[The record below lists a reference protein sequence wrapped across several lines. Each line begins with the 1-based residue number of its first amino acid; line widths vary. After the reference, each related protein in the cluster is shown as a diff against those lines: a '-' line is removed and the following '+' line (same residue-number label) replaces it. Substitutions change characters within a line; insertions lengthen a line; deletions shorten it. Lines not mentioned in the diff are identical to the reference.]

1 MTYGFQQQQFQP
13 NFSKAFTVTS
23 REQAT
28 NTPVDFNGLPTFF
41 YNQNANE
48 VYLKQ
53 FDVRTGS
60 AIWKEYKAVEPVC
73 NEQKPKYLE
82 LERYDK
88 DYTAL
93 NNKIDSLISRID
105 ERGGKK

>member
-1 MTYGFQQQQFQP
+1 MTQNYFYPQQ
-13 NFSKAFTVTS
+13 NFSKAFTVTTK
-23 REQAT
+23 EQAT

-60 AIWKEYKAVEPVC
+60 AIWKEYKAVEPVG
-73 NEQKPKYLE
+73 NDKPKYLD
-82 LERYDK
+82 LEKYDA

-93 NNKIDSLISRID
+93 NAKIDGIITKLE
-105 ERGGKK
+105 ERSKK

>member
-1 MTYGFQQQQFQP
+1 MTYGFYQPQQQFQT

-23 REQAT
+23 KEQAT

-60 AIWKEYKAVEPVC
+60 AIWKEFRTAEPV
-73 NEQKPKYLE
+73 EDKPKYVSIE
-82 LERYDK
+82 EFN
-88 DYTAL
+88 AL
-93 NNKIDSLISRID
+93 SEKIESLM
-105 ERGGKK
+105 EKKK

>member
-1 MTYGFQQQQFQP
+1 MTYGFYQPQQQ

-23 REQAT
+23 KEQAT

-60 AIWKEYKAVEPVC
+60 AIWKEFKTAEPVKD
-73 NEQKPKYLE
+73 EPKFIDLE
-82 LERYDK
+82 TYNADK
-88 DYTAL
+88 TAL
-93 NNKIDSLISRID
+93 NQKLDSLISKLED
-105 ERGGKK
+105 RGGKK